1 MLRKDWMKGW
11 IQRNKWL
18 AVLLLIAF
26 AVAADAQTIPSVVV
40 SSATAISRSGVS
52 SPGKAVQDTCGNLYE
67 LEASGELVEIPADG
81 GAVVNLVNYGS
92 IQSGDGLLGGLAIDS
107 SNNLYVGSKWNGAVI
122 KVPSSNCTPN
132 PLGATSILDNSV
144 IGSID
149 GYWYDPGDIAT
160 DSSNDVFVVS
170 DGWGGSGAIFKQTAA
185 GVGSLVMSVTSSTPQ
200 ITALAVDSSG
210 DIFFTAGNGNVYELP
225 VASYGTTN
233 ATAVIT
239 GLSNA
244 LGVAFDSLGN
254 LFVGD
259 SGTGSIYEVPFTT
272 SLQFSKMYL
281 VASNLT
287 LGNPLSMA
295 KDGKSIIY
303 TATSST
309 SSNVYEQ
316 VPGSAN
322 LGSVDVGSSTTGT
335 VSVVFNASET
345 PAAFSVS
352 GNKFSSTGGT
362 CAAGTYKAGQS
373 CTITANFTPSHP
385 GVFAGG
391 IMLTDASN
399 NTLATAYLSGTGL
412 GAGITLDSGTVTSIG
427 SGFTTPQAIAV
438 TENGGYIVD
447 AGKDAVLYFATTTAT
462 PVSIGTGLSKPSGV
476 AVDGAGNVIIA
487 DTGNN
492 RIVEVPLVNGT
503 LTNSA
508 QTTIVASSDTISSTK
523 LSSPTGVSIDA
534 QGDLFISDTS
544 NSRIVYVP
552 FNGNWQL
559 SLASVLG
566 SNLTSPLATT
576 VDPSGNLYVADSGSG
591 QIYELPPPF
600 SSGVQK
606 LVAVGYSTPS
616 ALATDASGSLFVV
629 DQGAGT
635 VLRIPSVSGALD
647 PNSAIE
653 VGFGIADPYGVAVD
667 PTGNIYVTD
676 GTKAAAYQVDRTTT
690 GVDFGN
696 WALNTASGAEPIQ
709 VENEGN
715 QTLTFNTP
723 FYTATGDTTEFT
735 FGTPTDACTD
745 GGTVAAG
752 TNCEVDPIFQATTA
766 GSWTDTLT
774 IGSNAQNTSTPQ
786 VVLTGTSNAAA
797 STTTVLAITS
807 PSSGTPYFGEPITLK
822 ATISATSGTP
832 TGSAELLVDGVT
844 AAQGTL
850 SSGVVTFSLATG
862 LTGGSH
868 SLQAVYQGSS
878 SYSGSFSS
886 ALTLSVSTAPTTAT
900 MTITA
905 PYSNP
910 YSAVSGGSVSF
921 TVTINSTGVGIP
933 TGTVTF
939 VTGTTTLGSVSV
951 APASGGAFQA
961 ALATT
966 VLPVGTNTITATYSG
981 DANYVGSVAT
991 GVVYVVSGA
1000 TVGVVASGTTIT
1012 TNEGGSGN
1020 VIFTTTSYAG
1030 WTGIIGFSC
1039 LASSL
1044 PANARCVWSPGQLE
1058 VMPNSVNP
1066 TVMLKVAINQPPTTT
1081 TASKMI
1087 WWLGGLTGLA
1097 LFFVR
1102 RRMPRG
1108 IWATAAMLFAVILL
1122 GVSASGI
1129 IACSSNGIENR
1140 TPAGATTITVYASSD
1155 PFKSGSTTA
1164 VQPCGVNST
1173 TGLNDSTLS
1182 PCALNTYQIAVTVE
1196 Q

>member
-1 MLRKDWMKGW
+1 MKGW
-11 IQRNKWL
+11 IQRNGWL

-26 AVAADAQTIPSVVV
+26 AVTAGAQTIPSIVV
-40 SSATAISRSGVS
+40 SSATAISRTGVS

-132 PLGATSILDNSV
+132 PLGATSILDNNV

-170 DGWGGSGAIFKQTAA
+170 DSFGGASGAIYEQTAA
-185 GVGSLVMSVTSSTPQ
+185 GVGSLAMGSTSSTPQ

-210 DIFFTAGNGNVYELP
+210 DIFFTAGNGKVYELP

-287 LGNPLSMA
+287 LGNPLSIA

-303 TATSST
+303 TATTSA

-391 IMLTDASN
+391 ITLTDASN
-399 NTLATAYLSGTGL
+399 NTLAAAYLSGTGL

-427 SGFTTPQAIAV
+427 SGFTTPQAITV
-438 TENGGYIVD
+438 SNSGGYIAD
-447 AGKDAVLYFATTTAT
+447 AGANAVLYFSGTSST

-476 AVDGAGNVIIA
+476 VVDGAGNVIIA

-523 LSSPTGVSIDA
+523 LSSPAGVSIDA
-534 QGDLFISDTS
+534 QGDLFISDTG

-552 FNGNWQL
+552 FNGSWQL

-606 LVAVGYSTPS
+606 LVAVGFSTPS

-690 GVDFGN
+690 GVNFGD

-745 GGTVAAG
+745 GGTVAVG
-752 TNCEVDPIFQATTA
+752 TNCEVDPVFQATTA
-766 GSWTDTLT
+766 GSWTDTLA

-786 VVLTGTSNAAA
+786 VVLTGTSNPAA

-822 ATISATSGTP
+822 ATVSATSGTP

-850 SSGVVTFSLATG
+850 SSGVATFSLATG

-878 SYSGSFSS
+878 SYTGSSS
-886 ALTLSVSTAPTTAT
+886 SPLTLSVSTAPTTST
-900 MTITA
+900 MVITA

-910 YSAVSGGSVSF
+910 ASVVSGGSVSF

-966 VLPVGTNTITATYSG
+966 ALPVGTNTITATYSG

-1000 TVGVVASGTTIT
+1000 TVGVTASSTTLT
-1012 TNEGGSGN
+1012 TNEGNSSS
-1020 VIFTTTSYAG
+1020 VTFTTTSYAG
-1030 WTGIIGFSC
+1030 WTGIVGFSC

-1097 LFFVR
+1097 LFVVR

-1108 IWATAAMLFAVILL
+1108 IWATVAMLL
-1122 GVSASGI
+1122 GVGLLGASASGVM
-1129 IACSSNGIENR
+1129 ACSSNGIANR
-1140 TPAGATTITVYASSD
+1140 TPAGTTTITVYASSD
-1155 PFKSGSTTA
+1155 PFVSGSTTS
-1164 VQPCGVNST
+1164 VQPCINST
-1173 TGLNDSTLS
+1173 TKVQDASQA
-1182 PCALNTYQIAVTVE
+1182 PCSLNTYQIAVTVE